1 LANSDVGNIRFQA
14 LPPEEAI
21 AYFKAKGYNL
31 AESWDWR
38 DVWQKQHATAFTVAK
53 SAGFDVLKDIQA
65 AVQTATIQG
74 LTFKQFSAQLTPI
87 LQAKGWWG
95 KMEKPDPLTGEVKA
109 VQLGS
114 PRRLKIIYDTNMRM
128 SHAAGEWARIQRG
141 KRYAPY
147 LRYTAVLD
155 PSTRP
160 QHRSW
165 DGTVLP
171 VDHPWWKTHFPPNGW
186 HCRCS
191 TIQLSAHDLNA
202 LGYKVSP
209 DPVDD
214 LTLYTNERTGETMTI
229 PRGIDPGFAYNP
241 GEAALDGHAARAL
254 MGKLVDASPDMA
266 AAQAASARFVVPA
279 MKRDLMEWIAPRL
292 DALEAG
298 RPIKTGE
305 RRVVGAV
312 PDEVL
317 EFFQAGRATANGEA
331 VELSSGAVTLSD
343 DGINHLY
350 RETKR
355 GSGVGL
361 PRAVIERAVDALW
374 EPEAIY
380 WDKANPALLYLI
392 DAGED
397 SGKLVVRVNY
407 ATRVKIADAS
417 GGLRRETIRTNDLW
431 SGRVIDPGVF
441 ENVREYERIK

>member
-1 LANSDVGNIRFQA
+1 MASSEAPAVRFEA

-65 AVQTATIQG
+65 AVQDATAQG
-74 LTFKQFSAQLTPI
+74 LTLKQFSDRLTPL

-95 KMEKPDPLTGEVKA
+95 KKELPDPLTGEVKD

-128 SHAAGEWARIQRG
+128 SYAAGEWARIQRT
-141 KRYAPY
+141 KASAPY
-147 LRYTAVLD
+147 LRYTAILD
-155 PSTRP
+155 GRTRP
-160 QHRSW
+160 LHRAW

-171 VDHPWWKTHFPPNGW
+171 VDHPWWRTHFPPNGW
-186 HCRCS
+186 RCRCS

-202 LGYKVSP
+202 LGYEVSP
-209 DPVDD
+209 DPEDD
-214 LTLYTNERTGETMTI
+214 LTVYTNERTGETTTV

-241 GEAALDGHAARAL
+241 GEAALDGHAARAM

-279 MKRDLMEWIAPRL
+279 LKRDTMDWIAPRL

-298 RPIKTGE
+298 APITTGE
-305 RRVVGAV
+305 RRVVGAL

-317 EFFQAGRATANGEA
+317 RFFGEGRAAITGGQA
-331 VELSSGAVTLSD
+331 VELSSGAITLSEE
-343 DGINHLY
+343 GIAHLY
-350 RETKR
+350 REAKR

-361 PRAVIERAVDALW
+361 GRDILERVVDALW

-380 WDKANPALLYLI
+380 WDRSNPALLYLV
-392 DAGED
+392 DAGEGH
-397 SGKLVVRVNY
+397 GKLVASVNY
-407 ATRVKIADAS
+407 KTRIRVSDGEAV
-417 GGLRRETIRTNDLW
+417 RRETIQTNNLW
-431 SGRVIDPGVF
+431 SGRLLDPKVL
-441 ENVREYERIK
+441 ENTREYERIK